1 MAVHY
6 RTQGFVLKKE
16 NLREADQLFTVYTK
30 DFGKLKIS
38 GKAIRKIKSKLR
50 GSLRFPCLSEVEFIQ
65 GKTYKTLTD
74 TILIE
79 NFPGIRKDLR
89 KLRII
94 YQIADILDNLIKGQ
108 ELDEKIWNL
117 LNEVLNQLNNLK
129 LEARDWELEIIYYY
143 WLWNFLSV
151 LGYQPELYN
160 CSLCQKK
167 LKPEKLFWSPREGG
181 VICNNCFEKLKNGF
195 FSIDPN
201 TIKVLRLILKKEYS
215 VLKKLKTGK
224 ANQKKLEAVST
235 NFLSYISSQIS

>member
-16 NLREADQLFTVYTK
+16 NLREADQLFTIYTR
-30 DFGKLKIS
+30 DFGKLKIL

-50 GSLRFPCLSEVEFIQ
+50 GSLRFPYLSEIEFIQ

-89 KLRII
+89 KLKII

-129 LEARDWELEIIYYY
+129 LEVRDWELEIIYYY

-167 LKPEKLFWSPREGG
+167 LKPEKLYWNPREGG
-181 VICNNCFEKLKNGF
+181 IICNNCSEKLKNSWLG
-195 FSIDPN
+195 IDPN

-215 VLKKLKTGK
+215 VLKKLKIGK
-224 ANQKKLEAVST
+224 ANQEKLEAIST